1 MSRQLHLGAILH
13 GIGSTTDG
21 WRHPDIDATA
31 STNFDFYQQRAQLA
45 EQAFFDFVFI
55 ADGLF
60 ISETSIPHFLN
71 RFEPITLLASLAQ
84 VTKHIGLVG
93 TFSSTYTDPFT
104 LARQLMSLDHLSK
117 GRAGWNVVTSPQ
129 AGAAKNYNNRTL
141 PPHDERYDIAKEH
154 LEVVQGLWRSFE
166 EDAFVRNKETGQ
178 YVDFSKM
185 HRTHYQGNYYQVE
198 GPLNIG
204 RSPQGEP
211 VVFQAG
217 ASEKGKAFAAKHA
230 EAIFTHS
237 TSIPAMKEFYDE
249 ITDQAAVYERKALVL
264 PGISPIIGETK
275 EDAEAQY
282 QAVAQLIPIEN
293 ALNYLARYFDDHN
306 FHQYPL
312 DEPFP
317 DLGMIGKE
325 AFRSTTDKIK
335 QEAKERGLTLRQ
347 VAIEQALPR
356 PLFMGT
362 KEDVADLIEE
372 WFNQGAVDGFIIGG
386 DYPHAF
392 ERFVHEVVPLL
403 QAKGIYKTKYTHDTL
418 RGNLGL
424 DEKKR
429 L

>member
-1 MSRQLHLGAILH
+1 MSKTLHLGAILH

-31 STNFDFYQQRAQLA
+31 STNFDFYKTRAQLA
-45 EQAFFDFVFI
+45 EKAFFDFVFI

-60 ISETSIPHFLN
+60 ISEASIPHFLN

-84 VTKHIGLVG
+84 VTENIGLVG

-104 LARQLMSLDHLSK
+104 LARQLMSLDHLSQ

-141 PPHDERYDIAKEH
+141 PPHDERYEIAKEH

-166 EDAFVRNKETGQ
+166 EEAFVRNKQTGQ
-178 YVDFSKM
+178 YVDFEKM
-185 HRTHYQGNYYQVE
+185 HRLDYQGTYFQVA

-211 VVFQAG
+211 VIFQAG
-217 ASEKGKAFAAKHA
+217 ASDKGKAFAAKHA

-237 TSIPAMKEFYDE
+237 GSIQSMREFYDD
-249 ITDQAAVYERKALVL
+249 IAHQTATLKRKALVL
-264 PGISPIIGETK
+264 PGISPIIGDTL
-275 EDAEAQY
+275 EDAQAQY
-282 QAVAQLIPIEN
+282 DAVAQLIPIEH
-293 ALNYLARYFDDHN
+293 ALNYLARYFDDHD

-317 DLGMIGKE
+317 ELGDIGKE

-335 QEAKERGLTLRQ
+335 QEAKDQNLTLRQ

-362 KEDVADLIEE
+362 KEHVADLIEE
-372 WFNQGAVDGFIIGG
+372 WFVQGAVDGFIIGG

-392 ERFVHEVVPLL
+392 ERFITEVVPIL
-403 QAKGIYKTKYTHDTL
+403 QKKGIYKTAYTHNTL

-424 DEKKR
+424 A
-429 L
+429 